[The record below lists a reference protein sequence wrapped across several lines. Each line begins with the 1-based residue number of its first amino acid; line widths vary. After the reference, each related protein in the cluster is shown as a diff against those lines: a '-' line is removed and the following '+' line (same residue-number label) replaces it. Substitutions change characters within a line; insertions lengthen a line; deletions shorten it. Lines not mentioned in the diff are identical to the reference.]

1 MYARSRTLP
10 ALLVI
15 LIVPIFA
22 CSSDDAPVPPDTS
35 DPVTE
40 YDLGD
45 GHKLHDLIPD
55 FLAYAEQAAQGSQ
68 QTRVSL
74 WDSMLEAKWTDFFN
88 QVLYRKLQGT
98 ERENHKT
105 AIINEFWDSI
115 VPDTLDALR
124 RTHAAAVQKILGGR
138 AQFTEKFPSFA
149 PGCDYYLTVAFSFH
163 GKADD
168 VSGATVLAVGL
179 EHFTALD
186 KQLDFVIAHEQYHL
200 HHFAQGFSAQG
211 GLYRGIWTEGMATY
225 AQLFIYPGNHTYSE
239 LLGFPGS
246 RIDEIV
252 RRFDELKMDVE
263 KNIFTTDQT
272 IKRAYLG
279 AEDNTLGIP
288 PACGYY
294 IGLRIVMTLL
304 ARGETFDEMGSWTSD
319 RVQTEMLSVLP
330 TLTAQ

>member
-1 MYARSRTLP
+1 MLP

-15 LIVPIFA
+15 LMLPVLA
-22 CSSDDAPVPPDTS
+22 CSSDDAPVPPDTN
-35 DPVTE
+35 DPVTA

-45 GHKLHDLIPD
+45 GHKLYDLIPD
-55 FLAYAEQAAQGSQ
+55 FLAYAEQAAQGSE
-68 QTRVSL
+68 QTRAAL
-74 WDSMLEAKWTDFFN
+74 WNSMLEAKWEDFFN
-88 QVLYRKLQGT
+88 QVLYRDLQGT

-105 AIINEFWDSI
+105 AIIDEFWNTI

-124 RTHAAAVQKILGGR
+124 RTHAAAAQKILSGR
-138 AQFTEKFPSFA
+138 TRFTAKFPSFA

-168 VSGATVLAVGL
+168 VNGTTVLAVGL

-200 HHFAQGFSAQG
+200 YHFGLGFSAQG
-211 GLYRGIWTEGMATY
+211 GLYRGLWTEGLATY
-225 AQLFIYPGNHTYSE
+225 AQLYIHPGSHTYSE

-252 RRFDELKMDVE
+252 RRFDELKADVTN
-263 KNIFTTDQT
+263 NIFTTDQA

-304 ARGETFDEMGSWTSD
+304 ERGETFDAMASWTSD

-330 TLTAQ
+330 SLTAQ